1 MHAGEIHA
9 GEVHTYENAYET
21 HACRM
26 YAYEVDAR
34 EIHGV
39 RSLVKRGAMIST
51 GGMRCI
57 AVPLQLGLG
66 VQRLVE

>member
-1 MHAGEIHA
+1 MSCTPMRCTPGEVHTIYA

-21 HACRM
+21 YAHQIHARQM

-39 RSLVKRGAMIST
+39 R
-51 GGMRCI
+51 
-57 AVPLQLGLG
+57 
-66 VQRLVE
+66 